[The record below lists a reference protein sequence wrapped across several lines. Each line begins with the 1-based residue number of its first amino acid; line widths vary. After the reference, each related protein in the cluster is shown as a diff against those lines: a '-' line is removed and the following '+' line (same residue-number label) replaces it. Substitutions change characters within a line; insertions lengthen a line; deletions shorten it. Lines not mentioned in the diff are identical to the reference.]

1 MIVVDSGESAIWN
14 GHGIGT
20 PTGNGLGMKFAASV
34 AYQAQTTGKLARLN
48 NVLVLVEHVAEADG
62 SARSTLYEW
71 KV

>member
-1 MIVVDSGESAIWN
+1 MVDSGESAIWN

-20 PTGNGLGMKFAASV
+20 PTGNGMGMKFAASA

-48 NVLVLVEHVAEADG
+48 NMLVLVEHVAEADG